1 MDDKLKILIVDDLP
15 ANLSALEQ
23 LLEDIDVDII
33 KAADGNDAVG
43 KAFENKFDLIL
54 MDVQMPG
61 MNGFE
66 AVNLIKKEE
75 KNKYIPIIFLTAA
88 YIDEISKIE
97 GIQAGAVDYITK
109 PISEEILLG
118 KVKLFLD
125 MQKNKKELEKAKRK
139 LEIIVF
145 TDSLTGV
152 INRKPFTDLLE
163 QNIQRAIREKNKL
176 ALLFLDLEKFKQ
188 INDIYGH
195 ESGDKILV
203 KAAEK
208 FKKTMRKSDFLG
220 RIGGDEFVLCLNDI
234 KSVAGAVQAARRIN
248 KDFLEKV
255 KVGNNLIDLTVSIGI
270 AVYPT
275 DGENAAALLKNSD
288 IAMYKAKR
296 RKRNSFQLYSK
307 ELTHELVME
316 QALLKALE
324 NNEFSLHYQ
333 PIVNREAQIV
343 FIEAL
348 LRWHNP
354 DFGSIPPSTFIP
366 LLEKNKVITKVG
378 KWVFREAC
386 KQLVIINKN
395 KKYQNLFVS
404 INLSEIQIHD
414 EDFIKDFDNIVQE
427 TAVNLKNVVLEITEE
442 RKINDLERV
451 INVLTELKK
460 KSVGI
465 LALDDF
471 GSGYSS
477 FTNLLRLP
485 IGIVKIDKFIVDN
498 LNFEKYSD
506 ATLQMISLIKNLNLK
521 VVAEGVETKEQFEL
535 LKKTGCDYFQ
545 GFYFA
550 KPQKDIVKYLGVLS
564 N

>member
-1 MDDKLKILIVDDLP
+1 MSYKLKILIVDDLP
-15 ANLSALEQ
+15 ENLSALKQ
-23 LLEDIDVDII
+23 LLEELDVDIFS
-33 KAADGNDAVG
+33 AADGNEAVG
-43 KAFENKFDLIL
+43 KAFENNFDLIL

-75 KNKYIPIIFLTAA
+75 KNRYIPIIFLTAA
-88 YIDEISKIE
+88 YTDEINKVE

-118 KVKLFLD
+118 KVKLLLE

-152 INRKPFTDLLE
+152 INRNPFMDLLE
-163 QNIQRAIREKNKL
+163 QNIHRAKRENNKL

-195 ESGDKILV
+195 DLGDKILV
-203 KAAEK
+203 EATEK
-208 FKKTMRKSDFLG
+208 FKKTMRQSDFLG

-234 KSVAGAVQAARRIN
+234 KSAEGAVLAARRIN
-248 KDFLEKV
+248 KAFLEKV
-255 KVGNNLIDLTVSIGI
+255 KIEKYLIDLTVSIGI
-270 AVYPT
+270 AVYPF
-275 DGENAAALLKNSD
+275 DGESASVLLKNSD

-316 QALLKALE
+316 QALLKAME

-333 PIVNREAQIV
+333 PIVDRNERCV

-348 LRWHNP
+348 LRWNNT

-366 LLEKNKVITKVG
+366 LLEKNKYITMVG

-395 KKYQNLFVS
+395 KKYKDLSVS
-404 INLSEIQIHD
+404 VNLSEVQIHD
-414 EDFIKDFDNIVQE
+414 ENFINEFENILKD
-427 TAVNLKNVVLEITEE
+427 TAVNQKNIVLEITEE
-442 RKINDLERV
+442 RKINDIERV
-451 INVLTELKK
+451 ISVLTELKK
-460 KSVGI
+460 KSIGI

-477 FTNLLRLP
+477 FANLLRLP
-485 IGIVKIDKFIVDN
+485 IDIVKIDKFIVDN
-498 LNFEKYSD
+498 LNSEKYSD
-506 ATLQMISLIKNLNLK
+506 ATLKMISLTKNLNLK

-535 LKKTGCDYFQ
+535 LKKIGCDYFQ

-550 KPQKDIVKYLGVLS
+550 KPQQDIVKYLDKS
-564 N
+564 I